1 MIEIKREIYKILEK
15 EFAYPEITI
24 LLGARQVG
32 KTFLMNKLLNYAQ
45 KKGKRARFYDL
56 EQPDTLL
63 SFNQSDKDIIQI
75 LTQNTEVVF
84 IDEFYYFKNASH
96 VFKAI
101 YDKGYKVKIFASGSS
116 SLEIHKHLK
125 ESLAGRKRIFS
136 IYPCDFTEMNQVWTR
151 NCFNNVIKYG
161 GLPGITKYKDP
172 NDIIMLLS
180 DIHQSYILKDVKSLI
195 KEENIRAFNNLIYL
209 LALYQGSIISVSSLA
224 REIGLTPK
232 SVDNYL
238 NILSHTGVLFPV
250 FSFSRN
256 MGNELRKSRK
266 YYLYDL
272 GIRNMIVKDFRD
284 AEEREDRGFL
294 YESFVF
300 LELVKMLDPV
310 SEIRFWR
317 TKDGKEVDFIFI
329 KNRVPFPIEV
339 KTHINA
345 GEIPSG
351 LISFLRRYPKTQ
363 KAFIFNLKYIG
374 EKSYENTR
382 IFYKKIVH
390 SRDFKDWI

>member
-1 MIEIKREIYKILEK
+1 M
-15 EFAYPEITI
+15 
-24 LLGARQVG
+24 
-32 KTFLMNKLLNYAQ
+32 
-45 KKGKRARFYDL
+45 
-56 EQPDTLL
+56 
-63 SFNQSDKDIIQI
+63 
-75 LTQNTEVVF
+75 
-84 IDEFYYFKNASH
+84 
-96 VFKAI
+96 
-101 YDKGYKVKIFASGSS
+101 
-116 SLEIHKHLK
+116 
-125 ESLAGRKRIFS
+125 
-136 IYPCDFTEMNQVWTR
+136 
-151 NCFNNVIKYG
+151 
-161 GLPGITKYKDP
+161 
-172 NDIIMLLS
+172 
-180 DIHQSYILKDVKSLI
+180 I

-209 LALYQGSIISVSSLA
+209 LAVHQGSLISVSNLA
-224 REIGLTPK
+224 KEIGLTPK

-300 LELVKMLDPV
+300 LELVKILDPV

-363 KAFIFNLKYIG
+363 KAFIFNLKYTG
-374 EKSYENTR
+374 EKSYKNTR
-382 IFYKKIVH
+382 IFYKKTVH
-390 SRDFKDWI
+390 IRDFKDWI